1 MSEYVLGQS
10 DDAARRLA
18 LQDTLFEEPS
28 YWLLKELD
36 LPPSGRVVD
45 LGCGPGGFSRRILR
59 RMKYD
64 GVVVGVDN
72 SAGLLEQAKAALA
85 KEGPGQFEAVH
96 ADVTTLGPWLDG
108 ADAVVG
114 RAMLHHVPMAEQFL
128 GRLRARL
135 RRGMRVGFI
144 EPDFR
149 SMQAQIAWQVAR
161 GRTELE
167 PLLVWGTAINQ
178 LYNANRISPCV
189 GATLERTLSLCTLG
203 RTRSAWFQCRS
214 DAAMLENMR
223 WFYAEVRERLDEKGI
238 MPAAEVDRQRQLLAE
253 LPTTDLPAVWG
264 IFAVTAQ
271 A

>member
-10 DDAARRLA
+10 NDAARRLA

-28 YWLLKELD
+28 EWLLKELA
-36 LPPSGRVVD
+36 LPPVCRVVE

-59 RMKYD
+59 HMQTG

-72 SAGLLEQAKAALA
+72 SDGLLQQAQANLSRV
-85 KEGPGQFEAVH
+85 GPGRFEAVR
-96 ADVTTLGPWLDG
+96 ADVSTLGPWLGG

-114 RAMLHHVPMAEQFL
+114 RAMLHHVPMAEQVL
-128 GRLRARL
+128 GRLRAGL
-135 RRGMRVGFI
+135 RSGTPVGFI

-149 SMQAQIAWQVAR
+149 SPQARIAYLVAR

-189 GATLERTLSLCTLG
+189 GATLARTLELCG
-203 RTRSAWFQCRS
+203 YRRVRSEWMECHS
-214 DAAMLENMR
+214 NEAMLENMR
-223 WFYAEVRERLDEKGI
+223 WFYAEVRDRLHEKGI
-238 MPAAEVDRQRQLLAE
+238 LPADEVDHQRQLLEA
-253 LPTTDLPAVWG
+253 LPTTDLPAAWG
-264 IFAVTAQ
+264 MFAVA
-271 A
+271 AES

>member
-1 MSEYVLGQS
+1 
-10 DDAARRLA
+10 
-18 LQDTLFEEPS
+18 
-28 YWLLKELD
+28 
-36 LPPSGRVVD
+36 
-45 LGCGPGGFSRRILR
+45 
-59 RMKYD
+59 MKHD
-64 GVVVGVDN
+64 GVVVGVD
-72 SAGLLEQAKAALA
+72 SSEGLLRQAKAALA
-85 KEGPGQFEAVH
+85 NEGPGRFEAVH

-135 RRGMRVGFI
+135 RRGTRVGFI

-149 SMQAQIAWQVAR
+149 SPQAQIAWQVAS

-189 GATLERTLSLCTLG
+189 GATMLRALELCTLG
-203 RTRSAWFQCRS
+203 RTRSAWFMCRS
-214 DAAMLENMR
+214 NAAMLENMR
-223 WFYAEVRERLDEKGI
+223 WFYAEVRDRLDEKGI
-238 MPAAEVDRQRQLLAE
+238 LPAAEVDRQRQLLAE
-253 LPTTDLPAVWG
+253 LATNDLPAAWG
-264 IFAVTAQ
+264 MFAAVAE